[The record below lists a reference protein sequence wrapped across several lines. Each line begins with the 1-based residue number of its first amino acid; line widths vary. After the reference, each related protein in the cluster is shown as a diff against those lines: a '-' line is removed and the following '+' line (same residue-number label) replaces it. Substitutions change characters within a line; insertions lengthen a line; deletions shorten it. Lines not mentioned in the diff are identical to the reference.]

1 MNETS
6 NKSNLDLTSK
16 TGKEESRF
24 ESGIS
29 RAEVLI
35 TRQMKRRLM
44 RMMGMSKMGDCQML
58 VLL

>member
-6 NKSNLDLTSK
+6 NESNLDLTSK

-44 RMMGMSKMGDCQML
+44 RMMGMSKMGDCQL
-58 VLL
+58 